1 MARQVIGQEERLLR
15 LPLAAFTTR
24 ERWIMTTADDS
35 SASAKTAPARAAP
48 AGAAPANEEIRRR
61 MDSWLGAVRAGDIDA
76 IMSHYTKDVVAFDAV
91 LQLQF
96 KGLDAYRK
104 HWQACL
110 DMCPGPMIFQDAE
123 TDIQASGDLAVVRG
137 LIRCGTESATGE
149 EQAGWMRMTATY
161 RKTGEGWRIAHE
173 HFSAPFDMRSC
184 KAIFDLTPEGGPAVR
199 AIPSDMNSVTPH
211 LVCADAARAI
221 EFYKQA
227 FGAVQESRMD
237 TPQGKVAHACLR
249 IGNAA
254 VFLADEF
261 PEWGS
266 VGPNALKGTP
276 VTVHLYVDNAD
287 KVQAAA
293 IAAGAKEIMAV
304 QDMFWGD
311 RYGQVQDP
319 YGHRWSIATHT
330 RNLTQAEIEEGAKQ
344 MMGGNCP
351 GDQAQA

>member
-1 MARQVIGQEERLLR
+1 MGIANN
-15 LPLAAFTTR
+15 A
-24 ERWIMTTADDS
+24 TAQADIS
-35 SASAKTAPARAAP
+35 KR
-48 AGAAPANEEIRRR
+48 I
-61 MDSWLGAVRAGDIDA
+61 DSWLQAVRSADVNA
-76 IMSHYTKDVVAFDAV
+76 IMSHYTKDLVAFDAV
-91 LQLQF
+91 QQLQF
-96 KGLDAYRK
+96 KGADVYRK
-104 HWQACL
+104 HWETCL
-110 DMCPGPMIFQDAE
+110 AMCPGPMVFQDRD

-137 LIRCGTESATGE
+137 LIRCGTESESGE

-161 RKTGEGWRIAHE
+161 HKTDEGWRIAHE

-184 KAIFDLTPEGGPAVR
+184 KAMFDLTPEGGPEVR
-199 AIPSDMNSVTPH
+199 AIPSEMNSVTPH
-211 LVCADAARAI
+211 LVCPNAAQAI

-266 VGPNALKGTP
+266 VGPKVLKGTP
-276 VTVHLYVDNAD
+276 VTIHLYVDNAD

-311 RYGQVQDP
+311 RYGQVEEP
-319 YGHRWSIATHT
+319 CGHRWSIATHT

-344 MMGGNCP
+344 MMSEDCAGAK
-351 GDQAQA
+351 AQA